1 MNASHAHSWHEDVSS
16 CEPFKP
22 STSCFIGWK
31 EMYCLAIGK
40 MTSLCSNHVLLVAT
54 LTKHN
59 NQIINR
65 IKPISTNSTVIKG
78 VLQKLKSENNVKFA
92 FIGNTVVKRTR
103 KLQNVGCIAPVITC
117 VHILMFIFVCFC
129 KSMQQTP

>member
-1 MNASHAHSWHEDVSS
+1 MRCHTRPDRFGLFPQCGTRIKDRDIKKMSASHAHSWHEDVSS

-31 EMYCLAIGK
+31 KKYCLAIWK

-78 VLQKLKSENNVKFA
+78 VPQKLKSEKNVKFA
-92 FIGNTVVKRTR
+92 FIGNTAV
-103 KLQNVGCIAPVITC
+103 
-117 VHILMFIFVCFC
+117 
-129 KSMQQTP
+129 

>member
-1 MNASHAHSWHEDVSS
+1 MSASHAHSWHEDVSS

-22 STSCFIGWK
+22 CASCFIGWK
-31 EMYCLAIGK
+31 EKYCLAIWK

-78 VLQKLKSENNVKFA
+78 VLQKLKSKKNVKFA
-92 FIGNTVVKRTR
+92 FIGNTVVKSTR
-103 KLQNVGCIAPVITC
+103 NYYKMLVVLLQ
-117 VHILMFIFVCFC
+117 
-129 KSMQQTP
+129 